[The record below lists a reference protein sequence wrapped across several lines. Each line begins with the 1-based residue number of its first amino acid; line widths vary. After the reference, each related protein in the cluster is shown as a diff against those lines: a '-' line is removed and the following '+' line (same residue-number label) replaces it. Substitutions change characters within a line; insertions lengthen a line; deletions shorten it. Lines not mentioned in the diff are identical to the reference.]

1 MSTTRIDIAPDLTGA
16 GRRLGYV
23 IAVLIN
29 LAMLVVVQ
37 NVVGWGWPSFLTSEF
52 VEVVPW
58 ISLSLVVSIVANL
71 IYQFND
77 TQIVKSFGQI
87 VTNLISIFVTYVIL
101 DVFPFDFSTYSF
113 NWAPIVW
120 IVLIMAIVG
129 SGIGVLTEAMK
140 LVSSGLDKQERR

>member
-1 MSTTRIDIAPDLTGA
+1 
-16 GRRLGYV
+16 
-23 IAVLIN
+23 
-29 LAMLVVVQ
+29 
-37 NVVGWGWPSFLTSEF
+37 
-52 VEVVPW
+52 
-58 ISLSLVVSIVANL
+58 
-71 IYQFND
+71 
-77 TQIVKSFGQI
+77 
-87 VTNLISIFVTYVIL
+87 VTYVIL

>member
-1 MSTTRIDIAPDLTGA
+1 
-16 GRRLGYV
+16 
-23 IAVLIN
+23 
-29 LAMLVVVQ
+29 
-37 NVVGWGWPSFLTSEF
+37 
-52 VEVVPW
+52 
-58 ISLSLVVSIVANL
+58 VVSIVANL

-129 SGIGVLTEAMK
+129 SGIGVLTEAVK
-140 LVSSGLDKQERR
+140 LVSQ